1 MRQAEGSE
9 SKERLTHEQLMKIQ
23 TYPTHWQGTL
33 LRVAKPGES
42 IDGVYDRSKAFE
54 DMM

>member
-9 SKERLTHEQLMKIQ
+9 SKEGLTHEQLMKIQ

-42 IDGVYDRSKAFE
+42 IDEVYERLKDFEAF
-54 DMM
+54 M